1 MFCLL
6 LANVVL
12 FVLDHVAHLS
22 WVQGLYLYNAR
33 ARWWQFITA
42 AFCHG
47 SFEHLS
53 GNLFMLYVFGRIV
66 EEEEGVAGVWGTY
79 LICALGALCIM
90 TQAVLLAFFAVLR
103 SCKMSCRQELAS
115 GSCIHKCPE

>member
-1 MFCLL
+1 MCCDLCAGQATSRPPSRAPQALSAASSGNGVFCLL

-12 FVLDHVAHLS
+12 FVLDHIAHLS
-22 WVQGLYLYNAR
+22 WVPGLYLYNAHW
-33 ARWWQFITA
+33 RWWQFITA

-79 LICALGALCIM
+79 LICALGACLSF
-90 TQAVLLAFFAVLR
+90 LD
-103 SCKMSCRQELAS
+103 
-115 GSCIHKCPE
+115 